1 MQFEVGK
8 TVVHPQHGPA
18 TIVQV
23 FQRTIRDEQQD
34 YIELEVQRSDLK
46 ISVPVKLAEEIGI
59 RDPRTVEELGELWE
73 VLAAP
78 TEHEE
83 EQWSRRMK
91 DNQERLRL
99 GDLLSTAGVVRDLT
113 RRSEAK
119 GLSAGEKD
127 MLRSA
132 IQPIVVE
139 VGLTL
144 GISDEEAEQVLDNAI
159 KGEIPALAG

>member
-23 FQRTIRDEQQD
+23 FQRSIRDEQHD

-46 ISVPVKLAEEIGI
+46 ISVPVKIAEEIGI
-59 RDPRTVEELGELWE
+59 RDPRTTEELGELWE

-132 IQPIVVE
+132 MQPIIVE

-144 GISDEEAEQVLDNAI
+144 GISDEEAEQVLENAI
-159 KGEIPALAG
+159 RGEVPALAG

>member
-23 FQRTIRDEQQD
+23 FQRTIRDEQHD

-113 RRSEAK
+113 RRSESK

>member
-8 TVVHPQHGPA
+8 TVVHPQHGPS
-18 TIVQV
+18 TITQV
-23 FQRTIRDEQQD
+23 FNRTMRDEQHA

-46 ISVPVKLAEEIGI
+46 ISVPVKIAEEIGI
-59 RDPRTVEELGELWE
+59 REPRTEEELGELWE
-73 VLAAP
+73 MLARP

-132 IQPIVVE
+132 MQPIIVE

-144 GISDEEAEQVLDNAI
+144 GITDEEAEQVLGKAI
-159 KGEIPALAG
+159 GGEIPARAS

>member
-23 FQRTIRDEQQD
+23 FQRTIRDEPHD

-113 RRSEAK
+113 RRSESK

-144 GISDEEAEQVLDNAI
+144 GISDEEAEQVLENAI
-159 KGEIPALAG
+159 RGEIPALAG

>member
-1 MQFEVGK
+1 MQFEVGQ
-8 TVVHPQHGPA
+8 TVVHPQHGPS
-18 TIVQV
+18 TITQV
-23 FQRTIRDEQQD
+23 FHRTMRGEQHT

-46 ISVPVKLAEEIGI
+46 VSVPVKIAEEIGI
-59 RDPRTVEELGELWE
+59 REPRTAEELGELWD
-73 VLAAP
+73 VLGRE

-113 RRSEAK
+113 RRSELK

-132 IQPIVVE
+132 MQPIIVE
-139 VGLTL
+139 VGLSL
-144 GISDEEAEQVLDNAI
+144 GITDEEAEQVLGNAI
-159 KGEIPALAG
+159 RGESPVLAG

>member
-1 MQFEVGK
+1 MQFSVGQ
-8 TVVHPQHGPA
+8 TVVHPQHGPS
-18 TIVQV
+18 TITQV
-23 FQRTIRDEQQD
+23 FHRTIRDEQHT

-46 ISVPVKLAEEIGI
+46 VSVPVKIAEEIGI
-59 RDPRTVEELGELWE
+59 REPRTAKELGELWE
-73 VLAAP
+73 VLGRA

-132 IQPIVVE
+132 MQPIIVE
-139 VGLTL
+139 VGLSL
-144 GISDEEAEQVLDNAI
+144 GISDDEAEQVLENAI
-159 KGEIPALAG
+159 RGELPVLAS